1 MTLDLT
7 GITNENEFFSHHYL
21 HEILENDL
29 KDLFRKWE
37 AEKDERR
44 PPHVALRALA
54 GEYFR
59 HRRRGE
65 RARTAE
71 ERLAAQ
77 RDFAALLLEALGYAP
92 DFKIR
97 RGEEDAPFPCPAG
110 TETRRGAPDLWV
122 VEAFEP
128 TGEDADPLEAA
139 LHSVQFPADGAV
151 AGAANGAPDSDPLS
165 LRIPRR
171 IFRMDEPPRWVL
183 VAGRSQWVL
192 ADRTKWSQKRMLRFD
207 WDEIFSRK
215 ETSTLKGVAALLH
228 RDAVSPADGVRL
240 LDTLDENAHRHAFAV
255 SEDLKYALR
264 EAVELLGNEAVTYLR
279 ETRRRGVFSGEEALD
294 PEKLTVECL
303 RFMYRL
309 LFLFYIEAR
318 PELGYAPMNAA
329 AYRNGYSLECLR
341 ELEMVR
347 LNTEESL
354 NGYFLHESL
363 ELLFRMV
370 FEGVRP
376 AGEAAQ
382 QSLEFGDGGAP
393 AEWGA
398 AGEASEASNPSKRGA
413 RPDRFVFRMAPLN
426 THLFDPEKTPIL
438 NRVRFRNETL
448 QRVVR
453 LMSLSGEAAGA
464 PRRKRKGRIS
474 YARLG
479 IIELGAVY
487 EALLSF
493 SGFFV
498 TAEDGLYEVCPAGAT
513 PDPLAVGYFVTGAEL
528 NEYAEEERVY
538 EDDGALRHYEK
549 GRFIYRLSGRA
560 REQSASY
567 YTPRSLTACL
577 VRYALKELLAGR
589 SAAEILD
596 LTVCEPAMGSAA
608 FLNEAVN
615 QLAEAYLDRAQRERG
630 EEIPP
635 EAMETERQ
643 KVKSFIADRN
653 VFGVDLNPVARE
665 LAEVSIWLNTIHP
678 GGFVPWFGDQLRNG
692 NSLVGARRQVFPAGL
707 LRRKRK
713 GDPLWLDAVPERV
726 PSRGARPKSGVYHFL
741 LPDKGMAK
749 YADKVVKGMVP
760 DAVKAAADWRKG
772 FCAEFSAGEAAQLVD
787 LSAAVDKL
795 WKRHVDE
802 LRELRRRTNDPISV
816 FGRAEDGGAA
826 TTTQW
831 KDKLWRE
838 RLYSEN
844 IRNSSPFRR
853 LRLAMDY
860 WCALWFWPLER
871 VDLLPSR
878 GEFLMEMAVVLQGNV
893 LADPAGVGEQLKM
906 FPDDT
911 PKQMALKMV
920 DELGHVDVDRLTSR
934 SARLGVARALGRRY
948 RFFHWELEYADLF
961 ADRGG
966 FDLVLGNPPW
976 IKVEWKEGD
985 VMGDAEPLFV
995 LRKFTASKLAKL
1007 RESVLEKR
1015 EDLRE
1020 TYLAEYERAEGT
1032 QNFLNAE
1039 QNYPL
1044 LAGMKANLYKC
1055 FLPQAW
1061 MVGREDGIS
1070 AFLHPEGV
1078 FDDPKGGKFRAAIY
1092 PRLHYHFQF
1101 HNELKLF
1108 ADVHHA
1114 TKFSVNVYRAS
1125 PSKVRF
1131 QHVANLFKPET
1142 VSLCFDHDGRGK
1154 VPGIKDDENQW
1165 NTSGHRSR
1173 ILRIGETEL
1182 ALFASL
1188 YDPEG
1193 TPAHQARLP
1202 SLHSV
1207 EFETVLRRFS
1217 ENPVCLGNLESNFF
1231 ATQHWNET
1239 LSQQDG
1245 TIRRETRFPEEP
1257 SEWILSGPHFFV
1269 GNPFNKTPREKC
1281 TKNSDYDAIDLNE
1294 IPDDY
1299 LPRTNYVP
1307 DVDPEK
1313 YERRTPK
1320 VPWGNKEPVTDF
1332 YRFVN
1337 REMIGASAERTLIP
1351 VIMPKGIGHINTC
1364 LATVFM
1370 ETQRLL
1376 DFYSMALAVPVDY
1389 RVKSTGMG
1397 HANTTLIYQLPVLDN
1412 PALRPLFHVRALI
1425 LTCLTTHYADLWTA
1439 AWTPGFQNDRWTR
1452 SDPRLPQDH
1461 FANLS
1466 QQWTRQSALRTDF
1479 ARRQALVEID
1489 VLAAMALGLTLEELR
1504 TIYRVQFPVLR
1515 QYESDTWYDANG
1527 RIVFTPNKGLPGVG
1541 LPRKEWEQ
1549 VKHQTTGAVHR
1560 TVIDDTLP
1568 TGPVERA
1575 IAHPAPFHR
1584 PDREADY
1591 AAAWEV
1597 FSGGA

>member
-29 KDLFRKWE
+29 KELFRKWE
-37 AEKDERR
+37 AEKEERR
-44 PPHVALRALA
+44 PPHAALRALA

-77 RDFAALLLEALGYAP
+77 RDFAALLLAALGYAP
-92 DFKIR
+92 DFRIR
-97 RGEEDAPFPCPAG
+97 RGEDDAPFPCPAG

-128 TGEDADPLEAA
+128 AGEDADPLEAA
-139 LHSVQFPADGAV
+139 LHAVQFPADGS
-151 AGAANGAPDSDPLS
+151 GDGPGNGPGDGSAEWTPDPEPLS
-165 LRIPRR
+165 AAIPRR

-264 EAVELLGNEAVTYLR
+264 EAVELLGNEAVAYLR
-279 ETRRRGVFSGEEALD
+279 ETRRRGVFSGAEALD
-294 PEKLTVECL
+294 PEELTVECL

-329 AYRNGYSLECLR
+329 AYRTGYSLESLR

-347 LNTEESL
+347 LNTEESRNGFFL
-354 NGYFLHESL
+354 NESL
-363 ELLFRMV
+363 SLLFRMV

-382 QSLEFGDGGAP
+382 QSLAFGS
-393 AEWGA
+393 
-398 AGEASEASNPSKRGA
+398 AGEAPASDDPESPDLPGA

-438 NRVRFRNETL
+438 NKVRFRNEVL
-448 QRVVR
+448 QKVIR

-498 TAEDGLYEVCPAGAT
+498 TAEEGLYEVGPAGAT

-528 NEYAEEERVY
+528 NDYEEAERVY
-538 EDDGALRHYEK
+538 EEDGSLRHYEK
-549 GRFIYRLSGRA
+549 GAFIYRLSGRA

-577 VRYALKELLAGR
+577 VRYALKELLADR

-615 QLAEAYLDRAQRERG
+615 QLAEAYLDRVQRERG

-692 NSLVGARRQVFPAGL
+692 NSLVGARRQVFPAKL

-726 PSRGARPKSGVYHFL
+726 PPRGERPPDGVYHFL

-749 YADKVVKGMVP
+749 YADRVVKGMVP
-760 DAVKAAADWRKG
+760 AAVKAAADWRRG
-772 FCAEFSAGEAAQLVD
+772 FCAEFSGGEVAQLLD

-795 WKRHVDE
+795 WRRHVEE
-802 LRELRRRTNDPISV
+802 LRDLRRRTNDPIAV
-816 FGRAEDGGAA
+816 FGRADDGGTA

-860 WCALWFWPLER
+860 WCALWFWPLEK
-871 VDLLPSR
+871 VELLPSR
-878 GEFLMEMAVVLQGNV
+878 GEFLMDLSLVLQGNV
-893 LADPAGVGEQLKM
+893 LADHAGVGDQLKM
-906 FPDDT
+906 FPEDT
-911 PKQMALKMV
+911 PKQLALEMV
-920 DELGHVDVDRLTSR
+920 DELGHVDVDRLTER
-934 SARLGVARALGRRY
+934 NERLKVARALGWRY

-995 LRKFTASKLAKL
+995 LRKFSASKLAKL
-1007 RESVLEKR
+1007 RESVLAKR
-1015 EDLRE
+1015 ADLRE

-1044 LAGMKANLYKC
+1044 LKGMQTNLFKC

-1061 MVGREDGIS
+1061 MVGRDGGVS

-1078 FDDPKGGKFRAAIY
+1078 YDDPKGGGFREAIY
-1092 PRLHYHFQF
+1092 RRLRHHFQF
-1101 HNELKLF
+1101 QIG
-1108 ADVHHA
+1108 
-1114 TKFSVNVYRAS
+1114 RAS
-1125 PSKVRF
+1125 WRERVYTKV
-1131 QHVANLFKPET
+1131 
-1142 VSLCFDHDGRGK
+1142 
-1154 VPGIKDDENQW
+1154 
-1165 NTSGHRSR
+1165 
-1173 ILRIGETEL
+1173 
-1182 ALFASL
+1182 
-1188 YDPEG
+1188 
-1193 TPAHQARLP
+1193 
-1202 SLHSV
+1202 
-1207 EFETVLRRFS
+1207 
-1217 ENPVCLGNLESNFF
+1217 
-1231 ATQHWNET
+1231 
-1239 LSQQDG
+1239 
-1245 TIRRETRFPEEP
+1245 
-1257 SEWILSGPHFFV
+1257 
-1269 GNPFNKTPREKC
+1269 
-1281 TKNSDYDAIDLNE
+1281 
-1294 IPDDY
+1294 
-1299 LPRTNYVP
+1299 
-1307 DVDPEK
+1307 
-1313 YERRTPK
+1313 
-1320 VPWGNKEPVTDF
+1320 
-1332 YRFVN
+1332 
-1337 REMIGASAERTLIP
+1337 
-1351 VIMPKGIGHINTC
+1351 
-1364 LATVFM
+1364 
-1370 ETQRLL
+1370 
-1376 DFYSMALAVPVDY
+1376 
-1389 RVKSTGMG
+1389 
-1397 HANTTLIYQLPVLDN
+1397 
-1412 PALRPLFHVRALI
+1412 
-1425 LTCLTTHYADLWTA
+1425 
-1439 AWTPGFQNDRWTR
+1439 
-1452 SDPRLPQDH
+1452 
-1461 FANLS
+1461 
-1466 QQWTRQSALRTDF
+1466 
-1479 ARRQALVEID
+1479 
-1489 VLAAMALGLTLEELR
+1489 
-1504 TIYRVQFPVLR
+1504 
-1515 QYESDTWYDANG
+1515 
-1527 RIVFTPNKGLPGVG
+1527 
-1541 LPRKEWEQ
+1541 
-1549 VKHQTTGAVHR
+1549 
-1560 TVIDDTLP
+1560 
-1568 TGPVERA
+1568 
-1575 IAHPAPFHR
+1575 
-1584 PDREADY
+1584 
-1591 AAAWEV
+1591 
-1597 FSGGA
+1597 